1 MSLNNEQLD
10 HYIRVIMMH
19 DVKTNKV
26 EQKDLFTL
34 CKQIL
39 EVLALNFRG
48 QYDPKTAQRIAF
60 RQLAQA

>member
-26 EQKDLFTL
+26 EQKDLFAL

-48 QYDPKTAQRIAF
+48 QYDPKAAQRIAF

>member
-10 HYIRVIMMH
+10 QYIRVIMMH

-48 QYDPKTAQRIAF
+48 QYDPKAAQRIAF
-60 RQLAQA
+60 RQLTQA